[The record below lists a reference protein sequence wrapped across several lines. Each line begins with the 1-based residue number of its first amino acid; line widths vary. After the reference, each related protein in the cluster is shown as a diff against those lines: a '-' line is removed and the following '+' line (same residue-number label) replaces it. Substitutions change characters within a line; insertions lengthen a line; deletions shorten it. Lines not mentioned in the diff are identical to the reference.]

1 MADEFPSNSRTQKKE
16 PVVTERPKV
25 EKVVTGRVSVRKK
38 TLGRRFIE
46 TFFGSSDAK
55 GVGEYLV
62 QNVVV
67 PMTKDL
73 ISDVVIQ
80 GIERTLYQGQAPSR
94 GSARS
99 RSNPNY
105 VPYNR
110 YTQGSSPTGM
120 RIEEPRREISR
131 QGRARHDFDE
141 LEYPDRPQAEEVLG
155 ILDSRIEQY
164 GVVTVAD
171 FYEASGVS
179 GHFVDENWG
188 WHDLST
194 ANIVRIR
201 GGGYVIKLPP
211 ATDQL

>member
-1 MADEFPSNSRTQKKE
+1 MDEFPGNSRTQKRE
-16 PVVTERPKV
+16 VVSERPKM
-25 EKVVTGRVSVRKK
+25 EQVVTSQVSVRKK
-38 TLGRRFIE
+38 PIARRVIE

-55 GVGEYLV
+55 GVGQYLV
-62 QNVVV
+62 ENVVV

-73 ISDVVIQ
+73 IADVFIQ
-80 GIERTLYQGQAPSR
+80 GIERTLYQGDDRPRSS
-94 GSARS
+94 SARN

-110 YTQGSSPTGM
+110 FTQGGPSGM
-120 RIEEPRREISR
+120 RIEDHSRQMSR
-131 QGRARHDFDE
+131 QGRATHNFNE
-141 LEYPDRPQAEEVLG
+141 LEYTHRHEAEEVL
-155 ILDSRIEQY
+155 RIMDNRIKQY

-171 FYEASGVS
+171 FYETSGVS
-179 GHFVDENWG
+179 GQFVDENWG
-188 WHDLST
+188 WHDLGE